1 MVTGLSLQTM
11 MKGSSDFYELFV
23 VRYVNVHTI
32 TIFNPQKN
40 LELFEFKEVS
50 DDQILIFC
58 FNAVFQI
65 STVKA

>member
-1 MVTGLSLQTM
+1 MGTDLSLQTM
-11 MKGSSDFYELFV
+11 KKGSSDFYELFV
-23 VRYVNVHTI
+23 ARYVNVHTI
-32 TIFNPQKN
+32 NIFKPKKN
-40 LELFEFKEVS
+40 MELFEFKEVS